1 MKYRGVAFPFLAAGG
16 NMALIF
22 DHFSF
27 RYDGAEREALQ
38 DIALK
43 IDQGEFV
50 VLVGSG
56 GSGKSTLLQS
66 VNGIIPASLREK

>member
-1 MKYRGVAFPFLAAGG
+1 MKYRGVAFPFLTAGG

-66 VNGIIPASLREK
+66 VNGIIPGSR